1 MAIILWYRR
10 IERKSRNWA
19 CGGWSESPTAEIS
32 WCHSA
37 AQVVCLIRS
46 ASPLDF
52 ALDRRSRSAG
62 ETVCQYSSSKWEP
75 PSLLHH
81 VACLFFSGN
90 CQFCSPQQLQ
100 YFSTKRSVLQLY
112 PDCLCKAIKQV
123 QESRLCTLRG
133 RGSTI
138 AHHACRVYS
147 GA

>member
-19 CGGWSESPTAEIS
+19 CGVDQSLP
-32 WCHSA
+32 
-37 AQVVCLIRS
+37 QLRS
-46 ASPLDF
+46 ADATQPPRCVLNQECFSF
-52 ALDRRSRSAG
+52 RFRAGQKEQVRR

>member
-10 IERKSRNWA
+10 IER
-19 CGGWSESPTAEIS
+19 AEIER
-32 WCHSA
+32 
-37 AQVVCLIRS
+37 VGLISLPQLRS
-46 ASPLDF
+46 ADATQPPRCMLNQECFSF
-52 ALDRRSRSAG
+52 RFRAGQKEQVRR
-62 ETVCQYSSSKWEP
+62 ETACQYSSSKWEP
-75 PSLLHH
+75 PFLLH

-100 YFSTKRSVLQLY
+100 HFSTKRCVFQLY
-112 PDCLCKAIKQV
+112 PDCLYKAIKQV